1 MVRMFIGACAAACMS
16 FGVAAQDDV
25 DNYKGTGV
33 QPPEEITLEQG
44 PLVGD
49 IRLPAGTKVNTDKSV
64 LTGSG
69 VQSYGRVIA
78 STKGS
83 SSRVVR
89 FFLDNMPAN
98 GWDLISEFQDEDI
111 MLVYQ
116 KQTRVVVIV
125 VERSSRATELRITM
139 TPRS

>member
-1 MVRMFIGACAAACMS
+1 MVRMFIGALAVAFIS
-16 FGVAAQDDV
+16 FGASAQEDV

-33 QPPEEITLEQG
+33 QPPEEITLQQG

-49 IRLPAGTKVNTDKSV
+49 VRLPAGTKVNTDKTV

-69 VQSYGRVIA
+69 VNSYGRILA

-83 SSRVVR
+83 SSKVVR
-89 FFLDNMPAN
+89 FFLDNMPSV
-98 GWDLISEFQDEDI
+98 GWNLISELQDEDI
-111 MLVYQ
+111 MLVYT
-116 KQTRVVVIV
+116 KPNRVVVIMI
-125 VERSSRATELRITM
+125 ERGSRATDIRITM